1 MKGSLLRLHCA
12 FKFQVAFYA
21 DINKPFMK
29 NKVFLATVVI
39 IAIAA
44 STSQS
49 QNTDQGVMASRTSS
63 VSFVAPE
70 LRIETKDS
78 IAAYELFRSEAHI
91 RMAQYEKSID
101 EFSARLAQ
109 EKPKVQNKNYP
120 KVVALEKKDA
130 KLRIKIESYKPE
142 NGGEWITF
150 KNATTAAIDTFGEE
164 VARLKIKD

>member
-1 MKGSLLRLHCA
+1 
-12 FKFQVAFYA
+12 
-21 DINKPFMK
+21 MK

-44 STSQS
+44 TTSLS
-49 QNTDQGVMASRTSS
+49 QIAAQRVTSS
-63 VSFVAPE
+63 DSFVAPE

-91 RMAQYEKSID
+91 RMAQYEKLMD
-101 EFSARLAQ
+101 EFSAKLTH

-120 KVVALEKKDA
+120 KGVTLEKKDA
-130 KLRIKIESYKPE
+130 TLRIKIESYKPE
-142 NGGEWITF
+142 NGGEWITY

-164 VARLKIKD
+164 VTSLKIEE